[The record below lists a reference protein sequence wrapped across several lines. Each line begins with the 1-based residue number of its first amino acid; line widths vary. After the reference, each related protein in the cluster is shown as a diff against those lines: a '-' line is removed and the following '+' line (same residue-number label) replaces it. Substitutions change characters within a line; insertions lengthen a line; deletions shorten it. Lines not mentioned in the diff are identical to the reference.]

1 MTNIINKEQTQQITA
16 LNQKEPFIVKR
27 THFIAIPAILFLLA
41 LLPMPYFY
49 YQLMKFYFFLFLT
62 FISYRTS
69 KYYGFNV
76 VVIVTALLAIL
87 YNPIIPIR
95 LGDKTI
101 WSVLNF
107 ITLATLFWVNNFWIK
122 QGLKQESKIIELK
135 PENKRIK

>member
-1 MTNIINKEQTQQITA
+1 M
-16 LNQKEPFIVKR
+16 
-27 THFIAIPAILFLLA
+27 
-41 LLPMPYFY
+41 
-49 YQLMKFYFFLFLT
+49 
-62 FISYRTS
+62 
-69 KYYGFNV
+69 